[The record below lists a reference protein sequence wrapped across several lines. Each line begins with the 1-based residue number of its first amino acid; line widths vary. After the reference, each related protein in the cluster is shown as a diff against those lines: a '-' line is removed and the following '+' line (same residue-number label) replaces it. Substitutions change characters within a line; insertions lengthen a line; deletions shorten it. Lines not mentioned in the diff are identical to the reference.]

1 MALLLVL
8 LASSSITIDCGV
20 LRSCFVGLHRLAH
33 GLDTVCGSSD
43 RSSDSIDPVIGGGST
58 TVDGPKKDGMSP
70 DVVTGVLRSP
80 GWASPWDCEFG
91 SSEDDWC
98 RFESDE
104 WWPVPVVL
112 SRLRWGWGWWELL
125 RVEEETVED
134 AADVEVVWVV
144 EEEDDAVLILAL
156 EV

>member
-1 MALLLVL
+1 MLLVL

-43 RSSDSIDPVIGGGST
+43 RSSDSMDPVIGGGST

-70 DVVTGVLRSP
+70 EVVTGVLRSP
-80 GWASPWDCEFG
+80 GWASPWDWELG
-91 SSEDDWC
+91 SSDDWC

-104 WWPVPVVL
+104 WCPVAVAVG
-112 SRLRWGWGWWELL
+112 RLRWGWWELL
-125 RVEEETVED
+125 RVDTEVED
-134 AADVEVVWVV
+134 ADVEVVWVV
-144 EEEDDAVLILAL
+144 EEDDAVLILLAL
-156 EV
+156 DV